1 MLMLCLQVSSTLLE
15 ALQLNSVQQEQRWR
29 QQGKAEGGEIALKS
43 RGSGVG
49 SAAAAGVATSD
60 ENLTMQPSP
69 MLPTSKGRGRDG
81 DAVARTRAR
90 GLAPLHARRCLA
102 AAGVERL

>member
-49 SAAAAGVATSD
+49 SAAAAGVATKYVCV
-60 ENLTMQPSP
+60 E
-69 MLPTSKGRGRDG
+69 KGAERQ
-81 DAVARTRAR
+81 AVKQA
-90 GLAPLHARRCLA
+90 
-102 AAGVERL
+102 